1 MKIKHTII
9 IFAFGYCFEYI
20 GQLFRMLH
28 YPNAN
33 ILFVTGTLM
42 KVTGIL
48 LFLFKLLTNSQLK
61 KFLNS

>member
-1 MKIKHTII
+1 M
-9 IFAFGYCFEYI
+9 

-28 YPNAN
+28 YSNAQV
-33 ILFVTGTLM
+33 LLVAGTLL
-42 KVTGIL
+42 KATGIL